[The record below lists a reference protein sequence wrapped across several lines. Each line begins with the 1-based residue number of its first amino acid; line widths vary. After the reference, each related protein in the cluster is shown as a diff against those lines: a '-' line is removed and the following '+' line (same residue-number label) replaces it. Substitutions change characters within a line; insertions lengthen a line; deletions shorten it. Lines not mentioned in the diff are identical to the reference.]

1 MSELFAQPGEV
12 GLIYTDENGDY
23 HLLALSVEQHRILQL
38 FVSGL
43 TKEQPSIKADNYKV
57 TIQKQSAPKYGK
69 RND

>member
-38 FVSGL
+38 F
-43 TKEQPSIKADNYKV
+43 
-57 TIQKQSAPKYGK
+57 
-69 RND
+69 